1 MHLPIFFDIKDRHIY
16 IIGGGRI
23 ALRKA
28 ARLMEYQPRLT
39 VISPS
44 FSDGFKA
51 LIGNV
56 RLIRDIYKA
65 EYIDDAFMII
75 AATDNEDVNN
85 EISSYCKEKKILC
98 SRVDCVGKSDFYIP
112 GILKRGDLQIG
123 VSTAG
128 KSPVMTKSILK
139 RIDHMLGYTEAGDKL
154 EGEIKMKI
162 IIGTRGSK
170 LALAQSWLVQEELKR
185 LNPDID
191 FELKTI
197 ISKGDLVLDKP
208 VDSIGG
214 KGVFVKEIEEA
225 LLNGDIDLAIHSM
238 KDLPTDDTDGLIIA
252 GVPKRE
258 DYRDAL
264 ILRKGLSSLA
274 DLPIGGR
281 IGTGS
286 KRRGMQIKKIRPDLV
301 IVPIRGNVDTRI
313 RKLDYSDLDGIIL
326 AVAGL
331 KRIGLDNRITEY
343 FSIEDMLPAPAQ
355 GALALQIRADDKWVR
370 GILDSIIDS
379 QATMEVSVERA
390 FLKALGGDCNSP
402 AGALCQL
409 VDKELRIQGI
419 YSLDGIE
426 LIRQG
431 LKGPAEGGD
440 WLGIELANR
449 ILEEINC
456 NEG

>member
-16 IIGGGRI
+16 IVGGGRI

-39 VISPS
+39 VISPI
-44 FSDGFKA
+44 FNDGFIELK
-51 LIGNV
+51 GNV
-56 RLIRDIYKA
+56 QLIRDNYKA
-65 EYIDDAFMII
+65 EYIIDPFMVI
-75 AATDNEDVNN
+75 AATDNDAVNDQ
-85 EISSYCKEKKILC
+85 ISSYCKKQNIPC
-98 SRVDCVGKSDFYIP
+98 NRVDCVGKSDFYIP

-123 VSTAG
+123 VSTGG

-139 RIDHMLGYTEAGDKL
+139 RIDHMLGDTEAAGRL
-154 EGEIKMKI
+154 EGDMKMKI

-170 LALAQSWLVQEELKR
+170 LALAQSRLVQEELKR
-185 LNPDID
+185 LNPDFD

-197 ISKGDLVLDKP
+197 ISTGDLVLDKP
-208 VDSIGG
+208 VDTIGG

-225 LLNGDIDLAIHSM
+225 LLKGDIDLAVHSM
-238 KDLPTDDTDGLIIA
+238 KDLPTDDSDGLIIA
-252 GVPKRE
+252 GVLKRE
-258 DYRDAL
+258 DHRDAL

-313 RKLDYSDLDGIIL
+313 SKLDDSDLDGIIL

-331 KRIGLDNRITEY
+331 KRIGLESRITEY
-343 FSIEDMLPAPAQ
+343 FSLEDMLPAPAQ
-355 GALALQIRADDKWVR
+355 GAIALQIRDDDKWTR
-370 GILDSIIDS
+370 SILDCIIDS

-409 VDKELRIQGI
+409 IDKELRIQGI
-419 YSLDGIE
+419 YGLDGIE
-426 LIRQG
+426 LIRKSI
-431 LKGPAEGGD
+431 KGPVEAGD
-440 WLGIELANR
+440 RLGIELADK
-449 ILEEINC
+449 ILEEINN